1 MEGREF
7 VLTLEQDRTRKILQV
22 NNSKQ
27 DVFSYVQHLPLI
39 AFSTVHLEQ
48 FKSESEQRRRLID
61 RGVYQ
66 LQPIHLKRLSEYYRV
81 LKQKNSL
88 LRQAPSVYNRIFNEL
103 IEIWNIQ
110 IAALG
115 ARIIEAR
122 SSYIDKIKEKLASPS
137 QRVAPEISD
146 VRYIA
151 CNEITPNAAPL
162 EIQVQLHKKL
172 TESREREIRLRRSLV
187 GPHRDEILI
196 EIDGKSAQKYASAG
210 QFRSSLIAYYLA
222 QMEVAFEKQGEYPL
236 FIIDDVDSELDT
248 MRIHQLLQ
256 ILESKT
262 QIFITTT
269 KPELI
274 RFNGPSRHLMTLQVE
289 SGRVNEVSSPYIH

>member
-1 MEGREF
+1 
-7 VLTLEQDRTRKILQV
+7 
-22 NNSKQ
+22 
-27 DVFSYVQHLPLI
+27 
-39 AFSTVHLEQ
+39 
-48 FKSESEQRRRLID
+48 
-61 RGVYQ
+61 
-66 LQPIHLKRLSEYYRV
+66 LKRLSEYYRV

-88 LRQAPSVYNRIFNEL
+88 LRQAPSVYNRVFNEL
-103 IEIWNIQ
+103 IEVWNIQ

-122 SSYIDKIKEKLASPS
+122 SSYIDKIKEKLAGPS

-172 TESREREIRLRRSLV
+172 TESREREIRLGRSLV

-274 RFNGPSRHLMTLQVE
+274 RFNGPIEHLMTLQVE